1 MVKDKILIADG
12 SELIKK
18 FLKEKLESYNF
29 EVIVAKEALDLLI
42 KMKNY
47 RPDITI
53 IDYPIV
59 LNTDVD
65 FFDEKNN
72 YKTTQN
78 IPVIM
83 LGRNIETDKVSDT
96 SKYKIYKLLSKPIK
110 IEILLKTIEEILK
123 KDLNIDDTECIIDI
137 HLNDDI
143 LFIEVAEGF
152 NKEKIDSLKYKILE
166 IKELY
171 GIDNPKI
178 LIMLIDM
185 NLKNVEENKLINFI
199 NSITKYGNSRID
211 FIKIL
216 TSNTEI
222 YDILKKYDKYSSIEV
237 TNDISV
243 AMDSLSDINIGEL
256 LNRGFRYK
264 DEQIKLSY
272 SDKNLTEN
280 SEFKRKKFKI
290 FVTDDDADVALLVKS
305 ILTANYSWDVVLFDN
320 ARDMIDS
327 LGSEKPDLLFLDLMM
342 PKMSGLETLEYFKQN
357 KIKIPVIVFSA
368 LSQKETVQKTLSYGV
383 KSYIV
388 KPISPQIIINKA
400 IEVLKLNF

>member
-12 SELIKK
+12 SELIKN

-83 LGRNIETDKVSDT
+83 LGRNIETDKVSGT

-143 LFIEVAEGF
+143 LFIEVAEGL

-243 AMDSLSDINIGEL
+243 AMDRLSDINIGEL

-264 DEQIKLSY
+264 EEQIKLSY

-357 KIKIPVIVFSA
+357 KIKIPVIVFSS

>member
-12 SELIKK
+12 SELIKN

-83 LGRNIETDKVSDT
+83 LGRNIEADKTSGT

-143 LFIEVAEGF
+143 LFIEVAEGL
-152 NKEKIDSLKYKILE
+152 NREKIDSLKYKILE

-211 FIKIL
+211 AIKIL

-272 SDKNLTEN
+272 SDKTLTEN

-290 FVTDDDADVALLVKS
+290 FVTDDDSDVLLLVKS
-305 ILTANYSWDVVLFDN
+305 ILTASFSWEVVLFNN

-327 LGSEKPDLLFLDLMM
+327 LSSAKPDLLFLDLMM

-357 KIKIPVIVFSA
+357 NIKIPVIVFSA

-400 IEVLKLNF
+400 TEVLKLNF

>member
-12 SELIKK
+12 SELIKN

-83 LGRNIETDKVSDT
+83 LGRNIEADKTSGT

-143 LFIEVAEGF
+143 LFIEVAEGL
-152 NKEKIDSLKYKILE
+152 NREKIDSLKYKILE

-211 FIKIL
+211 AIKIL

-264 DEQIKLSY
+264 EEQIKLSY
-272 SDKNLTEN
+272 SDKTLTEN

-290 FVTDDDADVALLVKS
+290 FVTDDDSDVLLLVKS
-305 ILTANYSWDVVLFDN
+305 ILTASFSWEVVLFNN

-327 LGSEKPDLLFLDLMM
+327 LSSAKPDLLFLDLMM

-357 KIKIPVIVFSA
+357 NIKIPVIVFSA